1 MHRPDDVDPFA
12 KDGEVEVLNRISL
25 LTAKIAFS
33 IPEELDER
41 LRAYV
46 EREFKGVKGALS
58 ITAIKAIEK
67 YLDEMGA

>member
-1 MHRPDDVDPFA
+1 M
-12 KDGEVEVLNRISL
+12 K
-25 LTAKIAFS
+25 KIAFS

-67 YLDEMGA
+67 YYLSDYISRSGRLPVFSVDHAQG